1 MREEVQREVAQFV
14 DLHDRA
20 DVADVATVVGSGKD
34 GDHLVLVMHDVSL
47 RVNKRRDV
55 RSSPTRVLEPSV
67 SASCQLETVRYI
79 HTEYLADSTTGRIP
93 PALLG
98 RIRPQNVAEE
108 SFVRSQGIS
117 ARKRGI

>member
-34 GDHLVLVMHDVSL
+34 GDPLVLVMHDVSL

-67 SASCQLETVRYI
+67 SASCQLETVPI
-79 HTEYLADSTTGRIP
+79 HPHRIP
-93 PALLG
+93 G
-98 RIRPQNVAEE
+98 
-108 SFVRSQGIS
+108 
-117 ARKRGI
+117 